1 MEAAQAISL
10 VADWIRSR
18 GLDYPTDGL
27 AADRFDKGWS
37 VYAPV
42 EIDDSDPMA
51 FLDIP
56 VGRSIFLVGDSGR
69 IEEVSSS
76 VPPQQAREA
85 FSAQG
90 PRPGP
95 PVAPRRAARP
105 SRTARPP
112 TRRHSWPSSRSSSG
126 WPPPTT
132 RV

>member
-10 VADWIRSR
+10 VTNWIRSR
-18 GLDYPTDGL
+18 GLDYPTEGL

-42 EIDDSDPMA
+42 DIDDSDPMA

-76 VPPQQAREA
+76 IPPQQARDAGAVVIE
-85 FSAQG
+85 G
-90 PRPGP
+90 G
-95 PVAPRRAARP
+95 
-105 SRTARPP
+105 
-112 TRRHSWPSSRSSSG
+112 
-126 WPPPTT
+126 TT
-132 RV
+132 RDELAEQAVGATTIAPESSLATRLPT